1 MQRRFNAGM
10 TREPATIGQRLRQAR
25 TARNM
30 TQTQLAQASGVSQS
44 DISKLERGDSNASR
58 GIARLAK
65 ALAVDA
71 LWLELGE
78 GDPPQW
84 AHDGEAQGQ
93 KLSLSPVSIPTLTW
107 EMLNTMTTLPD
118 KFALTMRDGSMA
130 PGLARGTEVVF
141 QKTDDAEP
149 GQIVL
154 IRASSGYH
162 VRELRMQADGSKL
175 AAAFS
180 SAWPT
185 FAEFEVLAVATRVT
199 TDIEA
204 HLSRVRS

>member
-10 TREPATIGQRLRQAR
+10 REPATIGQRLKQAR
-25 TARNM
+25 TARKL
-30 TQTQLAQASGVSQS
+30 TQNQLAEASGVSQS

-58 GIARLAK
+58 GIARLAR
-65 ALAVDA
+65 ALDVDA

-84 AHDGEAQGQ
+84 ADGPKGLDRG
-93 KLSLSPVSIPTLTW
+93 LSLSPVSIPTLTW

-141 QKTDDAEP
+141 QKTEAAEP
-149 GQIVL
+149 GQIALV
-154 IRASSGYH
+154 RAAGAYH
-162 VRELRMQADGSKL
+162 VRQLRMQADGSTL
-175 AAAFS
+175 AVPFS
-180 SAWPT
+180 AAWPT
-185 FAEFEVLAVATRVT
+185 FSEFEVLAVATRVT

-204 HLSRVRS
+204 HLARLGN

>member
-10 TREPATIGQRLRQAR
+10 REPATIGQRLKQAR
-25 TARNM
+25 TARQM
-30 TQTQLAQASGVSQS
+30 TQTQLAEASGVSQS

-58 GIARLAK
+58 GIARLAR
-65 ALAVDA
+65 ALDVDA

-78 GDPPQW
+78 GDLPEW
-84 AHDGEAQGQ
+84 THNGRALAQ
-93 KLSLSPVSIPTLTW
+93 KLSLSPVSIPPTLTW

-141 QKTDDAEP
+141 QKTEVAEP
-149 GQIVL
+149 GQIALV
-154 IRASSGYH
+154 RAADAYH
-162 VRELRMQADGSKL
+162 VRQLRMQADGSTL

-180 SAWPT
+180 AAWPT

-204 HLSRVRS
+204 HLARLGN